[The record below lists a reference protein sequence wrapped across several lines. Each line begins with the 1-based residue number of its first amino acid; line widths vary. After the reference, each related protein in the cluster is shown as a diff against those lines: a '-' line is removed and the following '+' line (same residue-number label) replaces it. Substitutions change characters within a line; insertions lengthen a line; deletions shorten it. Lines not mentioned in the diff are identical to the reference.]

1 MRSKASVVILLLLL
15 VFAILV
21 EGSSGITQLGLNK
34 PLATFSPSPLL
45 STRTA
50 YLDYVLSTPTV
61 NVDHAWETCKS
72 GGELSYEEVIALR
85 PEFATEM
92 NFDGMLR
99 KCKLKETIG
108 WISGWSYDYDEEY
121 KIIPN
126 KNRVSAYVHNPY
138 AGFGREFLGPS
149 GIFLVYFTDEE
160 VTQFKIGQRI
170 KFSGDL
176 LLVDNIVAV
185 EKPRY
190 FLLEDDP
197 AVPRPTDDEVKDLE
211 IRLDRT
217 MCFGSCPDYSL
228 TITSD
233 GKVTFEGR
241 HHTKVIGTK
250 TTTID
255 QVKMAEL
262 ALEVKKADFF
272 DLLDEYSARVTDNP
286 TYTLSI
292 RMGGKSK
299 TVTNYATGPR
309 RLYLLQDR
317 IDQIV
322 NSDQWVR

>member
-1 MRSKASVVILLLLL
+1 MKSKSSLVSLLLLL
-15 VFAILV
+15 VFAFLV
-21 EGSSGITQLGLNK
+21 EGCSGIELGSNK

-45 STRTA
+45 ST
-50 YLDYVLSTPTV
+50 PTV
-61 NVDHAWETCKS
+61 NLDHAWETCKS
-72 GGELSYEEVIALR
+72 GGELSYEEVLALR

-108 WISGWSYDYDEEY
+108 WIAGWSYDYDEEY

-126 KNRVSAYVHNPY
+126 KNRVSAYVYNPF
-138 AGFGREFLGPS
+138 AGFGKDVLGPPEMY
-149 GIFLVYFTDEE
+149 LVYFTDEE
-160 VTQFKIGQRI
+160 LTQFRVGPRI
-170 KFSGDL
+170 NFSGDL
-176 LLVDNIVAV
+176 LLVDNTVAV
-185 EKPRY
+185 ENPRY
-190 FLLEDDP
+190 FLLADDP

-241 HHTKVIGTK
+241 HYTKVIGTK

-255 QVKMAEL
+255 KVKMAEL
-262 ALEVKKADFF
+262 AIEVQKADFF
-272 DLLDEYSARVTDNP
+272 GLLDEYDEYSAMVTDNP

-292 RMGGKSK
+292 QMGGKSK